1 MKNKVVTPAGISLH
15 FQDTGKKSSP
25 AIILIMGLGAQM
37 TAWPDELYYGLVDK
51 GFRVIRFDNRDVG
64 KSSHLNQHQPPSL
77 VKTWISRKL
86 SLPVKTPYSLD
97 DMAEDVL
104 ALMTAR
110 KVKKAHIVGASMG
123 GMIAQILAA
132 KHKKRVL
139 SLVSIMSSSHAPF
152 ISKENITLIFQLAHL
167 RQNTTESAIEY
178 NIKLNQ
184 LISSDSYLPDFNT
197 LRIRATK
204 HVRRGHNP
212 LGVKRQ
218 LAAMTASG
226 CRKHLNTKIKVPTLI
241 IHGAK
246 DPVIPV
252 NKGHET
258 AEHIK
263 NAKLKIINDMAHD
276 FPIPLMKKLTKKI
289 SKHVKKAERKR
300 QLKRVKNKHNL
311 STQSNQSLQEV
322 SQIQSKTN
330 IY

>member
-1 MKNKVVTPAGISLH
+1 MKNKVVTPAGIMLH
-15 FQDTGKKSSP
+15 FEDTGRKSSP

-37 TAWPDELYYGLVDK
+37 TAWPDELYYGLVNK

-64 KSSHLNQHQPPSL
+64 QSSHLNHHQPPNL
-77 VKTWISRKL
+77 MKTWLTRKF

-104 ALMTAR
+104 ALMKAR
-110 KVKKAHIVGASMG
+110 KIKKAHIVGASMG

-152 ISKENITLIFQLAHL
+152 ISKENISLFFQLAKF
-167 RQNTTESAIEY
+167 RQNTPEAAIEY

-184 LISSDSYLPDFNT
+184 LISSDTYLPDIDT
-197 LRIRATK
+197 LRHKAIN

-212 LGVKRQ
+212 MGVKRQ

-226 CRKHLNTKIKVPTLI
+226 CRRQLNTKIKVPTLV
-241 IHGAK
+241 IHGAN

-258 AEHIK
+258 AAQIK
-263 NAKLKIINDMAHD
+263 KAKLKVIEGMAHD
-276 FPIPLMKKLTKKI
+276 FPTPLMKKLTKKI
-289 SKHVKKAERKR
+289 SKHVKKAEQKC
-300 QLKRVKNKHNL
+300 QLKKR
-311 STQSNQSLQEV
+311 
-322 SQIQSKTN
+322 KTN
-330 IY
+330 LNLT